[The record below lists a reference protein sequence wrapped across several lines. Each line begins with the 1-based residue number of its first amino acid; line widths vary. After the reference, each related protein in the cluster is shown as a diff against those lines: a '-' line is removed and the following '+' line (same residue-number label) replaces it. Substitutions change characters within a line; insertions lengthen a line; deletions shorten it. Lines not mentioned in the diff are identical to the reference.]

1 MPNMDGGCL
10 CGDVRY
16 SATGEPKV
24 ISTCHCTDCQK
35 LTGSAFRV
43 VVPAPIGSFVLHG
56 EPKRYV
62 KVAEE
67 CARGQLLQFK

>member
-24 ISTCHCTDCQK
+24 ISTCQIEI
-35 LTGSAFRV
+35 LLNRGLV
-43 VVPAPIGSFVLHG
+43 EQLAPIDHG
-56 EPKRYV
+56 
-62 KVAEE
+62 
-67 CARGQLLQFK
+67 